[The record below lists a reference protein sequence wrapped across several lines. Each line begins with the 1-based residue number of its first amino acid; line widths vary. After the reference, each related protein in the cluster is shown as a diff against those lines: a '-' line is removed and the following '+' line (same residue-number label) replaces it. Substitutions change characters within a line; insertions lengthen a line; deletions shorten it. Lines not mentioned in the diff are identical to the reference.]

1 MSYQTILFDVSDGI
15 ARLTLNRP
23 DRLNSFNVEMH
34 GEVRAALGKLA
45 EDRTARVL
53 VLTGAGRGFCAGQD
67 LGDRAVAPGGQGV
80 NQSVDLGESIDKYYK
95 PLVLALRNLP
105 MPVIAAVNGVAA
117 GAGANIALSCDLV
130 IATRSASFIQSFS
143 KLGLVPDSGGT
154 WLLPR
159 LLGNA
164 RAMGLALLADK
175 LSAEQAA
182 QWGLIWRCVEDGEFK
197 QTVDTLAAQLALA
210 PTRGL
215 ARTKQAIYE
224 SWGRSFEQA
233 LDQERDFQRELGRSQ
248 DYAEGVAAFTEK
260 RNPKFTGR

>member
-1 MSYQTILFDVSDGI
+1 MAFETILFSVEEGV

-23 DRLNSFNVEMH
+23 DKLNSFNTAMH
-34 GEVRAALGKLA
+34 KEVREALARVASEGG
-45 EDRTARVL
+45 RVL
-53 VLTGAGRGFCAGQD
+53 VLSGAGRGFCAGQD

-80 NQSVDLGESIDKYYK
+80 DLGESIETYYK

-117 GAGANIALSCDLV
+117 GAGANIALACDLV
-130 IATRSASFIQSFS
+130 IAARSASFVQSFS

-154 WLLPR
+154 WFLPR
-159 LLGNA
+159 LVGNA
-164 RAMGLALLADK
+164 RALGLALLGEK

-197 QTVDTLAAQLALA
+197 QTVDSLAAQLAQA

-215 ARTKQAIYE
+215 ARTKQSIYG
-224 SWGRSFEQA
+224 SWERSLEPQ
-233 LDQERDFQRELGRSQ
+233 LDQERDLQRELGRSQ
-248 DYAEGVAAFTEK
+248 DYAEGVAAFIEK
-260 RNPKFTGR
+260 RTPKFTGK

>member
-1 MSYQTILFDVSDGI
+1 MSYQTILFDVSEGV

-34 GEVRAALGKLA
+34 GEVRDALSRLA
-45 EDRTARVL
+45 EDRAARVL

-67 LGDRAVAPGGQGV
+67 LGDRAVAPGGQG
-80 NQSVDLGESIDKYYK
+80 VDLGESIDKYYK

-117 GAGANIALSCDLV
+117 GAGANIALACDLV

-154 WLLPR
+154 WLLPK

-164 RAMGLALLADK
+164 RA
-175 LSAEQAA
+175 SHC
-182 QWGLIWRCVEDGEFK
+182 W
-197 QTVDTLAAQLALA
+197 QTSCRQSR
-210 PTRGL
+210 PRN
-215 ARTKQAIYE
+215 
-224 SWGRSFEQA
+224 
-233 LDQERDFQRELGRSQ
+233 
-248 DYAEGVAAFTEK
+248 GV
-260 RNPKFTGR
+260 

>member
-1 MSYQTILFDVSDGI
+1 MSYQTLLFDVSDGI

-34 GEVRAALGKLA
+34 GEVRDVLRRLA
-45 EDRTARVL
+45 EDRAARVL

-67 LGDRAVAPGGQGV
+67 LGDRAVAPGGQG
-80 NQSVDLGESIDKYYK
+80 VDLGESIDKYYK

-117 GAGANIALSCDLV
+117 GAGANIALACDLV

-154 WLLPR
+154 WFLPR

-182 QWGLIWRCVEDGEFK
+182 QWGMIWRCVDDNEFK
-197 QTVDTLAAQLALA
+197 QTVDTLAQQLALA

-224 SWGRSFEQA
+224 SWGRALDAQ

>member
-1 MSYQTILFDVSDGI
+1 MSYQTLLFDVSDGI

-34 GEVRAALGKLA
+34 GEVRDALGKLA
-45 EDRTARVL
+45 QNREARVL
-53 VLTGAGRGFCAGQD
+53 VISGAGRGFCAGQD

-80 NQSVDLGESIDKYYK
+80 DLGESIDRYYK

-164 RAMGLALLADK
+164 RAMGLALLGDK

-182 QWGLIWRCVEDGEFK
+182 QWGLIWRCVEDAEFK
-197 QTVDTLAAQLALA
+197 ATVDTLAQQLALA

-215 ARTKQAIYE
+215 ARSKQAIYE
-224 SWGRSFEQA
+224 SWGRSFEQQ